1 MIHKKFT
8 GKIVSNKMDKTV
20 VVAVEKSKRHP
31 LYEKVQKT
39 TKKFKAHTEKKLELG
54 SIVVIEQTRPL
65 SRDKFWKVIEVVGET
80 DAGKGKKE

>member
-8 GKIVSNKMDKTV
+8 GKIISNKMDKTV

-39 TKKFKAHTEKKLELG
+39 TKKFKAHTEEKLELG
-54 SIVVIEQTRPL
+54 AVVVIEQTRPL
-65 SRDKFWKVIEVVGET
+65 SRDKFWKVIEVVAAPA
-80 DAGKGKKE
+80 AGKGKKE

>member
-8 GKIVSNKMDKTV
+8 GKIVSNKMTKTV

-39 TKKFKAHTEKKLELG
+39 TKKFKAHSDEKLELG
-54 SIVVIEQTRPL
+54 AIVVIEQTRPL
-65 SRDKFWKVIEVVGET
+65 SRDKFWKVVEVVTEKG
-80 DAGKGKKE
+80 DGKGNKE